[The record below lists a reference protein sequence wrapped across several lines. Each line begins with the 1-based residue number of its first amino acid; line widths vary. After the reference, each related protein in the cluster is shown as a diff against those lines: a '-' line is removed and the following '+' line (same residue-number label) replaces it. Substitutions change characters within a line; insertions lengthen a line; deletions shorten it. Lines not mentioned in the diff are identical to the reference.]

1 MGASLI
7 RALRGLLRLEIRHT
21 EHIRRFWDRGEN
33 AIVVFWHGRMLLLP
47 YAYGGPR
54 GVRVLISSSR
64 DGELIARTIGKFGL
78 GTIRGSSTRGGE
90 RARAEM
96 REALAEGLDIGI
108 TPDGPRGPRYVLK
121 PGAIELAR
129 ESGRPIVPLLMSSTR
144 GRRLGSWD
152 GFFVPLPGDRVIME
166 WGPAIHISA
175 DEDFE
180 AARLRVEQAL
190 NELRWKLDAETG
202 NPDPGYPQR
211 T

>member
-1 MGASLI
+1 MVSLLGASLI
-7 RALRGLLRLEIRHT
+7 RGLRAMLRLEIRGT
-21 EHIRRFWDRGEN
+21 EHIRKFWDRGEN

-47 YAYGGPR
+47 YAYGGP

-78 GTIRGSSTRGGE
+78 GTVRGSSTRGGG

-96 REALAEGLDIGI
+96 HAALAQGLDIGI
-108 TPDGPRGPRYVLK
+108 TPDGPRGPRYVVK

-129 ESGRPIVPLLMSSTR
+129 ESGRPIVPILMSSTR

-166 WGPAIHISA
+166 WGPALYVGA

-180 AARLRVEQAL
+180 AARLRVEAAL
-190 NELRWKLDAETG
+190 NSLRRKLDGETG
-202 NPDPGYPQR
+202 NPDVRYP
-211 T
+211 